1 MAIKLSTTIGDV
13 SFDFEGTT
21 AEFKE
26 LVLPM
31 VEKAWERNPASVGPL
46 PSANPAN
53 ANAAVTA
60 PRQGFTVRT
69 IAARLRVD
77 SGSELLL
84 AAAASLAIFKGT
96 STFTRQELHDEMKE
110 AAGFYKTTYGSNL
123 SNYIDTLMKNGSLL
137 EMGKETYALSDGAR
151 QTLDQKLT

>member
-1 MAIKLSTTIGDV
+1 MAIKLATTIGDV

-26 LVLPM
+26 LVLPLM
-31 VEKAWERNPASVGPL
+31 ERAWERNPTAGGPHSAGGAAST
-46 PSANPAN
+46 NPPP
-53 ANAAVTA
+53 T
-60 PRQGFTVRT
+60 PRHGVTVRT

-84 AAAASLAIFKGT
+84 AAAASLAIFKGA
-96 STFTRQELHDEMKE
+96 SHFSRQELHDEMKE
-110 AAGFYKTTYGSNL
+110 AAGFYKTSYGSNL

-137 EMGKETYALSDGAR
+137 EMGKETYALSDAAR
-151 QTLDQKLT
+151 QTLEQKIS